1 MQPKLLTAD
10 RFVDPDCG
18 CSYRYVY
25 SDTEFFRP
33 HYHDYYE
40 LFVLLD
46 GSAVHL
52 INGTREVLRRGA
64 VVFIRPLDTH
74 DYICEDGKPFSM
86 LNFTFTAETAASL
99 FEYLG
104 EGFGTE
110 HLLRAELPPEA
121 HLSEDD
127 FKWFTAQMASIRA
140 IDPADP
146 SARKTAL
153 RILLFR
159 MVTKCF
165 SNLSETTT
173 KDMPPW
179 LFHLCE
185 KMRKN
190 GNFTMGTARM
200 YELTDRSREHVA
212 RSLKKYTGMTVSEFV
227 NDLRLRF
234 VANTLLN
241 SNHSISH
248 IIFESGF
255 NNISWASELFRKK
268 YGVSMREFRNNGC
281 EKS

>member
-10 RFVDPDCG
+10 RFVDPMSG

-25 SDTEFFRP
+25 SDTEYFRP
-33 HYHDYYE
+33 HYHDYFE
-40 LFVLLD
+40 LFVLLE
-46 GSAVHL
+46 GRAVHL
-52 INGTREVLRRGA
+52 VNGVEEKLERGA
-64 VVFIRPLDTH
+64 VVFIRPDDTH
-74 DYICEDGKPFSM
+74 DYVCEDGKPFSM
-86 LNFTFTAETAASL
+86 LNFTFARETAESL
-99 FEYLG
+99 FDYLG
-104 EGFGTE
+104 EGFGVHRLMTSP
-110 HLLRAELPPEA
+110 LPPEA
-121 HLSEDD
+121 HLTESD
-127 FKWFTAQMASIRA
+127 FKWFTAQMANLRA
-140 IDPADP
+140 IHPDDHA
-146 SARKTAL
+146 ARKTAI

-159 MVTKCF
+159 LITKCF
-165 SNLSETTT
+165 STLSEDQNT
-173 KDMPPW
+173 DMPPW
-179 LFHLCE
+179 LSRLCDE
-185 KMRKN
+185 MRKN
-190 GNFTMGTARM
+190 GNFTGGAARM

-212 RSLKKYTGMTVSEFV
+212 RSLKKHTGMTVSEFV